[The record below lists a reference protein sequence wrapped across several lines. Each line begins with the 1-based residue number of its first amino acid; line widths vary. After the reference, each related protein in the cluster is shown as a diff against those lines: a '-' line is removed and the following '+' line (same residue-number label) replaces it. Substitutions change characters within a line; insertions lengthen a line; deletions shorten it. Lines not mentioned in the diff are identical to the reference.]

1 MAFLRYAKSSI
12 VKPKIFGGEWDRIR
26 VASGNRRLDASLK
39 EQAERILGETFTPDK
54 YLLTHSTIVCSVD
67 VDTPTNVKT
76 GALQFEG
83 EKINR
88 RFADYVVKAD
98 CDQYINN
105 NLDCWSRGVLQKS
118 YKSFI
123 GAHNFVEHIQ
133 VEELSKGKIIDAVLR
148 DIGDSL
154 YVDILVATNK
164 KHTDLVQQIIS
175 GQMNAMSMG
184 CSVDYTIC
192 TKCGNVA
199 SDETEMCK
207 HIKYEKGNVFYDEKG
222 NKHRVAELC
231 GHESEGDNG
240 GVTFIEASWVATP
253 AFKGAVA
260 RNTLDIQKVAS
271 QSKSAFGFD
280 EGGDDEGGEEK
291 KPTEPAKNPIDEL
304 EDHIKKVVMDRVKTK
319 LEDEL
324 SGKKEDPKVDMSKSS
339 IHENDSLVKEGH
351 LNFENWAHSK
361 YAQEETNSPSL
372 TENDL
377 GKLLDRIKDMSDSDI
392 KSLVGKVMDRLV
404 EEDKTKKQASLQEQ
418 YFSHL
423 RVAVELSQSNDAIVK
438 NVAFVNK
445 QYGVEIPK
453 HLYRLASYL
462 GNTKQYGDVNTYLAT
477 ADTIYKKPLTI
488 KEQKILV
495 RLAKILSLK

>member
-26 VASGNRRLDASLK
+26 VASGNNRLDASLK
-39 EQAERILGETFTPDK
+39 QQAERILGEAFTPDK

-67 VDTPTNVKT
+67 VETPSNVKT
-76 GALQFEG
+76 GSVQFEG

-88 RFADYVVKAD
+88 RFADYVVKTD

-123 GAHNFVEHIQ
+123 GSHNFVEHIQ

-164 KHTDLVQQIIS
+164 KHTDLVEQILS

-271 QSKSAFGFD
+271 QRSAFDFGD
-280 EGGDDEGGEEK
+280 EGGGDEGGGEEEK
-291 KPTEPAKNPIDEL
+291 APEAPKNPIDEL
-304 EDHIKKVVMDRVKTK
+304 EDHIKQVVLDRVKNK
-319 LEDEL
+319 LEESL
-324 SGKKEDPKVDMSKSS
+324 SDKPAEPKVDLSKSS
-339 IHENDSLVKEGH
+339 IHENDSVIKEGN
-351 LNFENWAHSK
+351 LDLQAWAFSK
-361 YAQEETNSPSL
+361 SSNEEEKKVSL
-372 TENDL
+372 KDL
-377 GKLLDRIKDMSDSDI
+377 SDEDLEA
-392 KSLVGKVMDRLV
+392 LVSKVMTRLV
-404 EEDKTKKQASLQEQ
+404 DEDKNKKQANDEQ
-418 YFSHL
+418 HKYFSHL
-423 RVAVELSQSNDAIVK
+423 RVAVNLSQSNESAIK
-438 NVAFVNK
+438 NIAYVNQ
-445 QYGVEIPK
+445 QYGVSIPK

-462 GNTKQYGDVNTYLAT
+462 GSTKQYSDVNTYLAT
-477 ADTIYKKPLTI
+477 ADTIYQKPLTI

-495 RLAKILSLK
+495 RLAKILSLR

>member
-26 VASGNRRLDASLK
+26 VASGNNRLDASLK
-39 EQAERILGETFTPDK
+39 QQAERILGESFTPDK

-88 RFADYVVKAD
+88 RFADYVVKSD

-164 KHTDLVQQIIS
+164 KHGDLVQQILS

-222 NKHRVAELC
+222 NKHRIAELC

-271 QSKSAFGFD
+271 QKSAFDFGD
-280 EGGDDEGGEEK
+280 EEGGEEDGEEK
-291 KPTEPAKNPIDEL
+291 KAPEPPKNPIDEL
-304 EDHIKKVVMDRVKTK
+304 EEQISKVVMDRIKTK
-319 LEDEL
+319 LEKSL
-324 SGKKEDPKVDMSKSS
+324 EDKPEEPKVDLTKSS
-339 IHENDSLVKEGH
+339 IHENDSVIKEGN
-351 LNFENWAHSK
+351 LNFENWTNSK
-361 YAQEETNSPSL
+361 YAQEEQPVKTL
-372 TENDL
+372 
-377 GKLLDRIKDMSDSDI
+377 KDMSDEDI
-392 KSLVGKVMDRLV
+392 EILVSKVVNRLV
-404 EEDKTKKQASLQEQ
+404 DEENTKGKKKEANLKQK
-418 YFSHL
+418 YFQHL
-423 RVAVELSQSNDAIVK
+423 KVAVDLSQSNESAIK
-438 NVAFVNK
+438 NIAYVNT
-445 QYGVEIPK
+445 QYGIDIPN
-453 HLYRLASYL
+453 HLYRLAGYL
-462 GNTKQYGDVNTYLAT
+462 GNTKQYNDVNTYLAT
-477 ADTIYKKPLTI
+477 ADSISKKPLTSN
-488 KEQKILV
+488 EQNILV

>member
-76 GALQFEG
+76 GSVQFEG

-184 CSVDYTIC
+184 CSVDYTLC

-271 QSKSAFGFD
+271 QSKSAFDF
-280 EGGDDEGGEEK
+280 GDDSSGGEEGGGEEK
-291 KPTEPAKNPIDEL
+291 KPAEPAKSPIDEL
-304 EDHIKKVVMDRVKTK
+304 EEHIKQVVMDRVKSK
-319 LEDEL
+319 LEEEL
-324 SGKKEDPKVDMSKSS
+324 SGKKEEPKVDMSKSS
-339 IHENDSLVKEGH
+339 IHENDSVIKEGN
-351 LNFENWAHSK
+351 LNFENWSISK
-361 YAQEETNSPSL
+361 TAQEDEDTEEKTVSL
-372 TENDL
+372 KE
-377 GKLLDRIKDMSDSDI
+377 MSDEDI
-392 KSLVGKVMDRLV
+392 DALVEKLYGRLV
-404 EEDKTKKQASLQEQ
+404 EKDKAKKQASLQQ
-418 YFSHL
+418 NYFSHL
-423 RVAVELSQSNDAIVK
+423 RVAVNLSQSNETAIK
-438 NVAFVNK
+438 NVAYVNK
-445 QYGVEIPK
+445 QYGVEIPN

-462 GNTKQYGDVNTYLAT
+462 GSTKQYGDVNTYLAT
-477 ADTIYKKPLTI
+477 ADTIYKKPLTD

-495 RLAKILSLK
+495 RLAKILSLR

>member
-67 VDTPTNVKT
+67 VDTPSNVKT
-76 GALQFEG
+76 GSVQFEG

-164 KHTDLVQQIIS
+164 KHTDLVQQIMS

-207 HIKYEKGNVFYDEKG
+207 HIKYEKGNIFYDEKG

-271 QSKSAFGFD
+271 QSKSAFDFGD
-280 EGGDDEGGEEK
+280 EGGDEEGGDEK
-291 KPTEPAKNPIDEL
+291 KPAEPAKSPIDEL
-304 EDHIKKVVMDRVKTK
+304 EEHIKQVVMDRVKSK

-324 SGKKEDPKVDMSKSS
+324 SGKKEEPKVDLSKSS
-339 IHENDSLVKEGH
+339 IHENDSVIKEGN
-351 LNFENWAHSK
+351 LNFENWSISK
-361 YAQEETNSPSL
+361 SAQETTKTVSL
-372 TENDL
+372 
-377 GKLLDRIKDMSDSDI
+377 KDMSDEDI
-392 KSLVGKVMDRLV
+392 ESLVEKVVGRLV
-404 EEDKTKKQASLQEQ
+404 EEENTKSTKKQAKLQQ
-418 YFSHL
+418 SYFSHL
-423 RVAVELSQSNDAIVK
+423 RVAVNLSQSNESAIK
-438 NVAFVNK
+438 NVAYVNK
-445 QYGVEIPK
+445 QYGVEIPN

-462 GNTKQYGDVNTYLAT
+462 GSTKQYGDVNTYLAT
-477 ADTIYKKPLTI
+477 ADTIYKKPLTD

-495 RLAKILSLK
+495 RLAKILSLR

>member
-67 VDTPTNVKT
+67 VETPTNVKT
-76 GALQFEG
+76 GAVQFEG

-88 RFADYVVKAD
+88 RFSDYVVKAD
-98 CDQYINN
+98 CDQFINN

-207 HIKYEKGNVFYDEKG
+207 HIKYEKGNIFYDEKG

-271 QSKSAFGFD
+271 QSRSAFDFD
-280 EGGDDEGGEEK
+280 SGGGEEEGGEEA
-291 KPTEPAKNPIDEL
+291 KPAEPAKSPIDEL
-304 EDHIKKVVMDRVKTK
+304 EEHIKQVVMDRVKSK
-319 LEDEL
+319 LEEEL
-324 SGKKEDPKVDMSKSS
+324 SGKKEEPKVDLSKSS
-339 IHENDSLVKEGH
+339 IHENDSVIKEGN
-351 LNFENWAHSK
+351 LNLESWNYSK
-361 YAQEETNSPSL
+361 SAQETPTKTL
-372 TENDL
+372 
-377 GKLLDRIKDMSDSDI
+377 KDMSDDDI
-392 KSLVGKVMDRLV
+392 EILVEKVVNRLV
-404 EEDKTKKQASLQEQ
+404 EEENTKSTKKQAKLQQQ

-423 RVAVELSQSNDAIVK
+423 RVAVNLSQSNESAVNNI
-438 NVAFVNK
+438 AFVNK
-445 QYGVEIPK
+445 QYGIEIPK

-462 GNTKQYGDVNTYLAT
+462 GSTKQYGDVHTYLAT
-477 ADTIYKKPLTI
+477 ADTIYKKPLTD

>member
-39 EQAERILGETFTPDK
+39 EQAERILGESFTPDK

-67 VDTPTNVKT
+67 VDTPSNVKT
-76 GALQFEG
+76 GSVQFEG

-271 QSKSAFGFD
+271 QSKLAFDFGE
-280 EGGDDEGGEEK
+280 EGGGEEEGGEEK
-291 KPTEPAKNPIDEL
+291 KPAEPAKSPIDEL
-304 EDHIKKVVMDRVKTK
+304 EEHIKQVVMERVKSK

-324 SGKKEDPKVDMSKSS
+324 SGKKEEPKVDLSKSS
-339 IHENDSLVKEGH
+339 IHENDSVIKEGN
-351 LNFENWAHSK
+351 LNFENWSISK
-361 YAQEETNSPSL
+361 SAQETTKTVSL
-372 TENDL
+372 
-377 GKLLDRIKDMSDSDI
+377 KDMSDEDI
-392 KSLVGKVMDRLV
+392 ESLVEKVVGRLV
-404 EEDKTKKQASLQEQ
+404 DEENTKSTKKQAKLQQ
-418 YFSHL
+418 SYFSHL
-423 RVAVELSQSNDAIVK
+423 RVAVNLSQSNETAIK
-438 NVAFVNK
+438 NVAYVNK
-445 QYGVEIPK
+445 QYGVEIPN

-462 GNTKQYGDVNTYLAT
+462 GSTKQYGDVNTYLAT
-477 ADTIYKKPLTI
+477 ADTIYKKPLTD

-495 RLAKILSLK
+495 RLAKILSLR

>member
-26 VASGNRRLDASLK
+26 VASGNNRLDASLK
-39 EQAERILGETFTPDK
+39 QQAERILGEAFTPDK

-67 VDTPTNVKT
+67 VETPSNVKT
-76 GALQFEG
+76 GSLTFEG

-88 RFADYVVKAD
+88 RFADYMVKAD

-105 NLDCWSRGVLQKS
+105 NLDCWSRGVLKKA

-164 KHTDLVQQIIS
+164 KHTELVDQILS

-184 CSVDYTIC
+184 CSVDFCVC

-260 RNTLDIQKVAS
+260 RNTIDIQKVAS
-271 QSKSAFGFD
+271 QRVAFGFD
-280 EGGDDEGGEEK
+280 EEEGGGEEEK
-291 KPTEPAKNPIDEL
+291 APEAPKNPIDEL
-304 EDHIKKVVMDRVKTK
+304 EDHIKQVVLDRVKNK
-319 LEDEL
+319 LEESL
-324 SGKKEDPKVDMSKSS
+324 SDKPAEPKVDLSKSS
-339 IHENDSLVKEGH
+339 IHENDSVIKEGN
-351 LNFENWAHSK
+351 LDLQAWAFSK
-361 YAQEETNSPSL
+361 SSNEEEKKVSL
-372 TENDL
+372 KDL
-377 GKLLDRIKDMSDSDI
+377 SDEDLEA
-392 KSLVGKVMDRLV
+392 LVSKVMTRLV
-404 EEDKTKKQASLQEQ
+404 DEDKNKKQANDAQHK

-423 RVAVELSQSNDAIVK
+423 RVAVNLSQSNESAIK
-438 NVAFVNK
+438 NIAYVNK
-445 QYGVEIPK
+445 QYGVSIPK

-462 GNTKQYGDVNTYLAT
+462 GSTKQYSDVNTYLAT
-477 ADTIYKKPLTI
+477 ADTIYQKPLTI

-495 RLAKILSLK
+495 RLAKILSLR